1 MQNNLVKVLLR
12 DIPEIQSFA
21 FERITHSLSKSLRGR
36 KRGKTSPEGNMERR
50 FQLNQ

>member
-21 FERITHSLSKSLRGR
+21 FERITHSLSKGSGEE
-36 KRGKTSPEGNMERR
+36 KGERLPR
-50 FQLNQ
+50 RAKWKGGFS